1 MLVTM
6 TPTTEYLNKN
16 FRIVFQPKD
25 KAAFNNNRRFAV
37 GAGRLAEYIG
47 EANAKGCFAKADKI
61 TTDKIRFK
69 FRKMGVV
76 DFYLK

>member
-1 MLVTM
+1 MVTM

-16 FRIVFQPKD
+16 FRIVFEPKD

-37 GAGRLAEYIG
+37 GAGKLAEYIG
-47 EANAKGCFAKADKI
+47 EANAAGCFEKADKI

-69 FRKMGVV
+69 FIKMGIV
-76 DFYLK
+76 DFYVK

>member
-1 MLVTM
+1 MDYV
-6 TPTTEYLNKN
+6 YYNKN

-25 KAAFNNNRRFAV
+25 KARFNNNRRFAV

-47 EANAKGCFAKADKI
+47 ESNAEVCFQKADRI

-69 FRKMGVV
+69 FRKMGIV
-76 DFYLK
+76 DFYVK

>member
-1 MLVTM
+1 M
-6 TPTTEYLNKN
+6 PTLAPNPHYINKN

-25 KAAFNNNRRFAV
+25 KAAFNDNRRFAV

-47 EANAKGCFAKADKI
+47 AGNAAVCFEKADKI

-76 DFYLK
+76 DFYVK